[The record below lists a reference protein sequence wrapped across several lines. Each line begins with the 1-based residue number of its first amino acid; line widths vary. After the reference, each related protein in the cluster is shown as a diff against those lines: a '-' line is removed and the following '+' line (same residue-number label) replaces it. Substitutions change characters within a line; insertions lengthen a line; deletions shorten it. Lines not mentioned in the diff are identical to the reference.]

1 MNELSQTILT
11 GAYAA
16 SLIGA
21 VIAVMVQVKMRRSQQ
36 APPALPP
43 GRVQFWF
50 YNRGDLICAIMLFLL
65 FAGLFALAVLAPPI
79 GMSQI
84 SALDLILGVG
94 FQLVITLGLIAFAL
108 RNTSPDQWLGL
119 RWKDWPR
126 IFLIAPAAVGAMVV
140 LMLVMHVLGYV
151 DWMESLGAEPE
162 QDAVVLLKTTK
173 DPVILVLMI
182 FTAVIIAPLWEEVV
196 FRGYL
201 HPVLKKYGGVWTG
214 AIFSSLLFAAVHNSL
229 AAMLPLFVLA
239 MLMVWLY
246 EHTGSIWTPIAIHAC
261 FNATAV
267 VGTIAARTHED
278 LQAMV
283 PAWLLL

>member
-11 GAYAA
+11 VAYTS

-21 VIAVMVQVKMRRSQQ
+21 VLAIMIRLGMRRGQQ
-36 APPALPP
+36 APPSPP
-43 GRVQFWF
+43 SGRVQVWF
-50 YNRGDLICAIMLFLL
+50 YRRGDLICAVMLFLL
-65 FAGLFALAVLAPPI
+65 FTGLFALTLLVPNVNA
-79 GMSQI
+79 SQI

-108 RNTSPDQWLGL
+108 RNTHPNQWLGL
-119 RWKDWPR
+119 RWKGWPWV
-126 IFLIAPAAVGAMVV
+126 FVIAPATVGAMWV

-162 QDAVVLLKTTK
+162 QDAVTLLKTTK
-173 DPVILVLMI
+173 DPVILMLMI

-214 AIFSSLLFAAVHNSL
+214 AIFSSLLFAAVHNSM

-246 EHTGSIWTPIAIHAC
+246 ERTGSIWTPIAIHAC
-261 FNATAV
+261 FNAAAV
-267 VGTIAARTHED
+267 VGTIAARTHGD
-278 LQAMV
+278 LQAII